1 MRRLAIVLSVGF
13 TVASHATPSRAAS
26 TEAAAQQPPVQPPPV
41 QPLLVEPAPVQPA
54 LAQPPPTQ
62 PPLVQPTAQP
72 PPDAGTSARAGAKAD
87 KIGKRAVGF
96 ATVALG
102 LPGLVFVNELVG
114 ARFELEYKLSFSFGA
129 SLAYA
134 NLKGK
139 DGRVSNV
146 LPEVWFGYY
155 APLGK
160 SLGFPIRFA
169 GGFLPKNGPTARLSY
184 GLGFSFSE
192 KVSLELA
199 LVEPMIWVARDRP
212 ELSFN
217 LGASVLGRF

>member
-1 MRRLAIVLSVGF
+1 VQPAPAQPAPVQ
-13 TVASHATPSRAAS
+13 
-26 TEAAAQQPPVQPPPV
+26 AAAVQPASVQPAPVPAPPVQP
-41 QPLLVEPAPVQPA
+41 APG
-54 LAQPPPTQ
+54 
-62 PPLVQPTAQP
+62 
-72 PPDAGTSARAGAKAD
+72 AGADARAGAKAD
-87 KIGKRAVGF
+87 KIGKRAAGF

-102 LPGLVFVNELVG
+102 LPGLAFVNELVG
-114 ARFELEYKLSFSFGA
+114 ARFELELKRSFSFGA

-139 DGRVSNV
+139 DGRVNNV

-160 SLGFPIRFA
+160 SFGFPIRFA

-192 KVSLELA
+192 TVSMELA
-199 LVEPMIWVARDRP
+199 LVEPMIWIARDRP

-217 LGASVLGRF
+217 LGAAVLGRF

>member
-1 MRRLAIVLSVGF
+1 VRRLAIVLSVGF
-13 TVASHATPSRAAS
+13 TLALHATWSRASS
-26 TEAAAQQPPVQPPPV
+26 TDSGAQPTPVQPLVQPPPVQPPPV
-41 QPLLVEPAPVQPA
+41 HA
-54 LAQPPPTQ
+54 
-62 PPLVQPTAQP
+62 
-72 PPDAGTSARAGAKAD
+72 PPDVGSDARAGAKAD
-87 KIGKRAVGF
+87 RIGKRATGF

-102 LPGLVFVNELVG
+102 MPGLAFVNELVG

-155 APLGK
+155 APLGN

>member
-1 MRRLAIVLSVGF
+1 VRLATTSFALGF
-13 TVASHATPSRAAS
+13 AVALFASRAR
-26 TEAAAQQPPVQPPPV
+26 AAPTDAQPVQPVQSAQPV
-41 QPLLVEPAPVQPA
+41 PVQPA
-54 LAQPPPTQ
+54 QPVQ
-62 PPLVQPTAQP
+62 SVQPAQP
-72 PPDAGTSARAGAKAD
+72 PPDVSADARPAAKAE

-102 LPGLVFVNELVG
+102 MPGLAFVNELVG
-114 ARFELEYKLSFSFGA
+114 ARFELEYKRSFSFGA

-139 DGRVSNV
+139 EGRVSNV
-146 LPEVWFGYY
+146 LPEVSFGYY

-160 SLGFPIRFA
+160 SFGFPIRFSA
-169 GGFLPKNGPTARLSY
+169 GYLPKNGPTARLSY

-192 KVSLELA
+192 EVSLELA
-199 LVEPMIWVARDRP
+199 LVEPMIWIARDRP